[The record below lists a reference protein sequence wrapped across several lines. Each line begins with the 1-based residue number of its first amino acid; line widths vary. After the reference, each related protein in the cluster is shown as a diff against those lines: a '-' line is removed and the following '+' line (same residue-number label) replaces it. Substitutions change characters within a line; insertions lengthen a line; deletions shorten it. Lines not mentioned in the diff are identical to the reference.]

1 MAVDPRTG
9 ERVYQ
14 EIKAGIL
21 NGGFRLRERLDI
33 DTLAQRLHASA
44 TPVRHALA
52 MLAGERLVT
61 VHTSRGYYVSFW
73 SERDLKALYEWRWQL
88 ARLAAESF
96 EPASTDVRLKGSVL
110 EIYQALMRRLER
122 NANDEVK
129 RAARNT
135 DERLRAAHL
144 AEADV
149 IADPLGDLERLTAA
163 IGHRDRR
170 RSVSGLRAYFR
181 TRIAI
186 ASALRARASIAAL
199 PRNGDD

>member
-14 EIKAGIL
+14 EIKQGIL
-21 NGGFRLRERLDI
+21 DGSFRQRERLDI
-33 DTLAQRLHASA
+33 DTLAQSLHASA

-61 VHTSRGYYVSFW
+61 VHAARGYYVAFW

-88 ARLAAESF
+88 ARLAAESY
-96 EPASTDVRLKGSVL
+96 EPSPGDTRSKGSVL

-122 NANDEVK
+122 SANEEVK
-129 RAARNT
+129 RAARNA

-144 AEADV
+144 AEVEVVD
-149 IADPLGDLERLTAA
+149 DPLADLEHLGAA
-163 IGHRDRR
+163 MAKGEA
-170 RSVSGLRAYFR
+170 RSVTSSLRAYFR
-181 TRIAI
+181 KRV
-186 ASALRARASIAAL
+186 ALAQAVRARASVAAL